1 MRTGSQPSAQQMSSE
16 NHETEGYVALTRKTR
31 ENYDES
37 LPSLSQP
44 AANNDDVPE
53 EEIKLSPR
61 KEDIV
66 EHFTPQVKVT
76 PLVEAYELH
85 NDSNIPNSTPLQPHR
100 LNEEEKKIAKS
111 MLTLQNFGMRANSSS
126 KLLQR
131 RRPNG
136 LKLDLTNKCKFRIS
150 HTECTNLPC
159 LLCLQRSVAH
169 VAVV

>member
-1 MRTGSQPSAQQMSSE
+1 MSSE

-66 EHFTPQVKVT
+66 EHFTP
-76 PLVEAYELH
+76 
-85 NDSNIPNSTPLQPHR
+85 
-100 LNEEEKKIAKS
+100 
-111 MLTLQNFGMRANSSS
+111 
-126 KLLQR
+126 
-131 RRPNG
+131 
-136 LKLDLTNKCKFRIS
+136 
-150 HTECTNLPC
+150 
-159 LLCLQRSVAH
+159 
-169 VAVV
+169 

>member
-1 MRTGSQPSAQQMSSE
+1 MISQNSEPMDTSMRTGSQPSAQQMSSE
-16 NHETEGYVALTRKTR
+16 NHETEGVALTRKTR

-66 EHFTPQVKVT
+66 EHFTPQTKVT
-76 PLVEAYELH
+76 PLVEAYEVL
-85 NDSNIPNSTPLQPHR
+85 NDSNMPNSTPLQPHR

-111 MLTLQNFGMRANSSS
+111 MLTLQNFGLRTNSSS
-126 KLLQR
+126 KLLNR

-136 LKLDLTNKCKFRIS
+136 LKLDLGNKCKSLIYSF
-150 HTECTNLPC
+150 
-159 LLCLQRSVAH
+159 AG
-169 VAVV
+169 